1 MAEVGLDLRV
11 VICAIFAATGAMG
24 VLLLEVFLS
33 RRGSA
38 GKGLL
43 SEERVGSVLA
53 AIASLA
59 LILAILASWSF
70 FASGIEASFDPDH
83 PMLRL
88 DSLSSFA
95 TAVVA
100 LSALLSVLLSVTY
113 LAALHIDHG
122 EYYALLLLSTAG
134 AFLLVSAVDLMSV
147 FVGLELM
154 SVPLYAL
161 AGFDRRKLRSNEA
174 ALKLFLMG
182 AFASGIYLYGAALLY
197 GATGGLD
204 FVSLRDGLDAGSPMA
219 VAGIGLVVVG
229 FACKVAAVPFHQWA
243 PDVYEGAP
251 TSVTAFLSVTEKL
264 AVFFV
269 LLRVSSVC
277 LAGDSGGGER
287 VLGVFWALSALTMIV
302 GNVMALVQRN
312 VKRMLAYSAIAHS
325 GYLLLALATATP
337 EAYGALLFYLVTYLF
352 LMLGAFAVVVA
363 LAQGGRECER
373 IEEYEGLAQRRPG
386 LAAAMTLFMLGLV
399 GMPGTAGF
407 IAKFELFNAGVQ
419 GGLVGLVALAA
430 IMSVV
435 SAFYYV
441 RIPTVMYMRRHAE
454 AGAAQLSLTELLVLA
469 ICAGA
474 VLYLGIFP
482 SADPLSL
489 EVLELVRSTV
499 GD

>member
-1 MAEVGLDLRV
+1 MAEPGLDLRV
-11 VICAIFAATGAMG
+11 VVCAIFAATGALG
-24 VLLLEVFLS
+24 VLLLEAFLS
-33 RRGSA
+33 RRGA
-38 GKGLL
+38 EGNTRL
-43 SEERVGSVLA
+43 SEERVGSALA
-53 AIASLA
+53 AVASLA

-70 FASGIEASFDPDH
+70 FAHGIEAGFDPVH

-88 DSLSSFA
+88 DSLSNFG

-100 LSALLSVLLSVTY
+100 LSALLSVVLAVTY

-134 AFLLVSAVDLMSV
+134 AFLLVSAVDLLGV

-154 SVPLYAL
+154 SLPLYVL

-174 ALKLFLMG
+174 ALKLFVMG
-182 AFASGIYLYGAALLY
+182 AFASALFLYGVALLY
-197 GATGGLD
+197 GATGGTD
-204 FVSLRDGLDAGSPMA
+204 FVSVRDGLASDSAMALAGF
-219 VAGIGLVVVG
+219 GLVVVG

-251 TSVTAFLSVTEKL
+251 TSVTAFLCVTEKV
-264 AVFFV
+264 AVFLCMARF
-269 LLRVSSVC
+269 SSVC
-277 LAGDSGGGER
+277 LEAGGGER
-287 VLGVFWALSALTMIV
+287 VLEVFWVLSALTMIV
-302 GNVMALVQRN
+302 GNVMALAQRN
-312 VKRMLAYSAIAHS
+312 VKRMLAYASIAHS

-337 EAYGALLFYLVTYLF
+337 EAYGALLFYLVTYVF
-352 LMLGAFAVVVA
+352 LTLGAFGVVVA

-373 IEEYEGLAQRRPG
+373 LEDYEGLARRRPG

-419 GGLVGLVALAA
+419 GGLVGLVVLAA
-430 IMSVV
+430 LMSVV

-441 RIPTVMYMRRHAE
+441 RIPMVMYMRQHSE
-454 AGAAQLSLTELLVLA
+454 AGATQLSLTELFVLA
-469 ICAGA
+469 VCAGA

-489 EVLELVRSTV
+489 EVLELVRGAV
-499 GD
+499 PG